1 MPDWLYTTIYS
12 EDDSS
17 DNDDRNDNHRT
28 TLYPTTKLYTQ
39 STNKPS
45 FLADSPILFPES
57 HTMSDTCDTKDQ
69 VAPDTPHKKNE
80 DCPDTK
86 VDIPPAALKYRCQKH
101 TDEDSLSD
109 SQAHPKA
116 AKETEDVKLT
126 KNSPTRNVLFK
137 EPPTRNQSDHKE
149 HAQTPTDNPKSIA
162 TVAGL
167 SNLTDEERQSMIDKK
182 IKDAMDLNNQR
193 NMESMQ
199 SFNTPPDSED
209 SD

>member
-1 MPDWLYTTIYS
+1 
-12 EDDSS
+12 
-17 DNDDRNDNHRT
+17 
-28 TLYPTTKLYTQ
+28 
-39 STNKPS
+39 
-45 FLADSPILFPES
+45 
-57 HTMSDTCDTKDQ
+57 MSDTSDTNDQ
-69 VAPDTPHKKNE
+69 VVPDTPHKKNE
-80 DCPDTK
+80 QEDCPDTE
-86 VDIPPAALKYRCQKH
+86 VNIPLAALKYRCQKH

-137 EPPTRNQSDHKE
+137 EPPTRNQPDQKE

-182 IKDAMDLNNQR
+182 IKDAMDLKNQR

-199 SFNTPPDSED
+199 SFITPPDSED